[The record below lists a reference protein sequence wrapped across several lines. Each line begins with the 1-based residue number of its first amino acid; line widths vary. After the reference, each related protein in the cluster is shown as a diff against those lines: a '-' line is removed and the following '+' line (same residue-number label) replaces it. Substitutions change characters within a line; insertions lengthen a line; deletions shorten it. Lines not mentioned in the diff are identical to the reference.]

1 MRVGIAGLGIMGN
14 VFVSRLVD
22 AGHEVS
28 GWNRSADKTKAA
40 ADKGARIVASPAEL
54 KQLADVI
61 ITVVTDEKAFADIY
75 EGPNGLLAGDNT
87 GKLFVEMS
95 TVAPPAH
102 EALEK
107 KVKAAGGSFIECPVS
122 GSVAVAREGRCLG
135 FAGGS
140 AADVDR
146 ARPVLDV
153 LCRKVDNVGPVGA
166 GAALKL
172 AINLPLLVYWQA
184 LGEALALCEPYKF
197 DPKFLIDLFA
207 ESTGGPNAL
216 KTRGPSIVTSLS
228 GGEVAVTAAL
238 DTLSKDTKL
247 MLETAA
253 AQGHDSPIIAGVSK
267 AFADA
272 QSEGM
277 GHLDCSAYPA
287 YWARKGKAL

>member
-14 VFVSRLVD
+14 VFVGRLVD

-40 ADKGARIVASPAEL
+40 AEKGARIAASPAEL
-54 KQLADVI
+54 KRLADVI

-272 QSEGM
+272 QAAGM
-277 GHLDCSAYPA
+277 GQLDCSAYPV
-287 YWARKGKAL
+287 YWARKGKAS

>member
-1 MRVGIAGLGIMGN
+1 MRVGIAGLGIMGT
-14 VFVSRLVD
+14 VFVDRLVG
-22 AGHEVS
+22 AGHEVA
-28 GWNRSADKTKAA
+28 GWNRSPGPAKVAA
-40 ADKGARIVASPAEL
+40 AKGARIAATPAEL
-54 KQLADVI
+54 TRLADVI
-61 ITVVTDEKAFADIY
+61 ITVVTDEKAFPDIY
-75 EGPNGLLAGDNT
+75 EGPNGLLAGDK

-107 KVKAAGGSFIECPVS
+107 VVKAAGGRFIECPVS

-135 FAGGS
+135 FAGG
-140 AADVDR
+140 AAEDVDT

-153 LCRKVDNVGPVGA
+153 LCRRVDNVGPVGA

-197 DPKFLIDLFA
+197 DPKWLVDLFA

-216 KTRGPSIVTSLS
+216 KTRGASIVTSLS
-228 GGEVAVTAAL
+228 GGDVAVKAAL

-253 AQGHDSPIIAGVSK
+253 AQGHASPVIQRVSE
-267 AFADA
+267 AFAEA
-272 QSEGM
+272 QAKGF
-277 GHLDCSAYPA
+277 GQLDCSAYPA
-287 YWARKGKAL
+287 YFARQGKA

>member
-1 MRVGIAGLGIMGN
+1 MRVGIAGLGIMGT
-14 VFVSRLVD
+14 VFVGRLVD
-22 AGHEVS
+22 AGHEVA
-28 GWNRSADKTKAA
+28 GWNRSPDKTKAA
-40 ADKGARIVASPAEL
+40 AEKGAKIAATPAEL
-54 KQLADVI
+54 KQLSDVI
-61 ITVVTDEKAFADIY
+61 ITVVTDEKAFAGVY
-75 EGPNGLLAGDNT
+75 EGPTGLLAGDNK

-107 KVKAAGGSFIECPVS
+107 IVTAAGGRFIECPVS
-122 GSVAVAREGRCLG
+122 GSVAIAREGRCLG
-135 FAGGS
+135 FAGGA

-153 LCRKVDNVGPVGA
+153 LCRRVDNVGPVGA

-197 DPKFLIDLFA
+197 DPKWLVDLFA

-216 KTRGPSIVTSLS
+216 KTRGASIVTALS
-228 GGEVAVTAAL
+228 GGDVAVTAAL

-253 AQGHDSPIIAGVSK
+253 AQGHASPVIEKVSQ

-272 QSEGM
+272 QAKGF
-277 GHLDCSAYPA
+277 GQLDCSAYPV
-287 YWARKGKAL
+287 YFARKGKS